1 MRLDKLT
8 TKFQQALADGQSLAL
23 GNDNPYI
30 EPIHVLSALL
40 AQEDGG
46 TGSLA
51 ARAGVNLA
59 RLRESLKQ
67 AISGLPKVEGAGGE
81 VQISRELN
89 NLFNLTDKEAQKLG
103 DQYISSEL
111 FLLTLASDK
120 GEAGRLLKEAG
131 GSKKAIEEAVK
142 AVRGGESVASPEA
155 EGQREALKKYCVDL
169 TELARKGKLDPVIG
183 RDDEIRRVIQIL
195 QRRSKNNPV
204 LIGEPGVGKTAIVE
218 GLAQRIINDEVPE
231 TLKGKRVLSLDMAS
245 LLAGAK
251 YRGEFEERLKSVLKE
266 ISLDEGRIIVFIDEL
281 HTMVGAGKAE
291 GAMDAGNMLK
301 PALARGE
308 LHCVGATTLDE
319 YRKYVEKDAA
329 LERRFQKVM
338 VQEPSV
344 ESTIAILRGLQEKY
358 EVHHGVDITDPAIV
372 AAAELSHRYIT
383 DRFLP
388 DKAIDLID
396 EAAARIKMEIDSKPE
411 VMDKLD
417 RRLIQLK
424 IEREA
429 MKREKDDGSQRRLG
443 LIEDEIKKLDREYS
457 DLEEIWKA
465 EKASVQGSQHI
476 KEDLEKVKLE
486 MEAATRKGDWQR
498 VSELQYGK
506 MPQLEAQLKKA
517 EKGPAEGEKPRLLRT
532 QVGAEEIAEVVSRAT
547 GIPVAKMMQGERDKL
562 LSMEAKLHDRVVG
575 QNEAV
580 RLVSDAIRRSR
591 AGLSDPDKPYG
602 SFLFLGPTG
611 VGKTELCK
619 ALASFLF
626 DSEDHLIR
634 IDMSEFME
642 KHSVARLIGAPPGYV
657 GYDEGGYLTE
667 AVRRKPYSVI
677 LLDEVEKAHPDVF
690 GVLLQVLD
698 DGRMT
703 DGQGRTVD
711 FKNTV
716 IVMTSN
722 LGSQMIQSMS
732 GSDPGVIKLAVMG
745 EVKSHFRPEFVNRI
759 DEIVVFHALDEKNIQ
774 GIAKI
779 QLRLLERRLAKLEI
793 ELEVTD
799 AALAELARAGFDPVY
814 GARPLKRAI
823 QQQLENPLSREIL
836 EGRFGPK
843 DLIKVDWKKS
853 AMIFAKSAQVA
864 AAATQEKEH

>member
-1 MRLDKLT
+1 
-8 TKFQQALADGQSLAL
+8 
-23 GNDNPYI
+23 
-30 EPIHVLSALL
+30 
-40 AQEDGG
+40 
-46 TGSLA
+46 
-51 ARAGVNLA
+51 
-59 RLRESLKQ
+59 
-67 AISGLPKVEGAGGE
+67 
-81 VQISRELN
+81 
-89 NLFNLTDKEAQKLG
+89 
-103 DQYISSEL
+103 
-111 FLLTLASDK
+111 
-120 GEAGRLLKEAG
+120 
-131 GSKKAIEEAVK
+131 
-142 AVRGGESVASPEA
+142 
-155 EGQREALKKYCVDL
+155 
-169 TELARKGKLDPVIG
+169 
-183 RDDEIRRVIQIL
+183 VIQIL
-195 QRRSKNNPV
+195 QRRTKNNPV

-218 GLAQRIINDEVPE
+218 GLAQRIINEEVPE
-231 TLKGKRVLSLDMAS
+231 TLKGKRVLSLDMAA

-251 YRGEFEERLKSVLKE
+251 FRGEFEERLKSVLKE
-266 ISLDEGRIIVFIDEL
+266 LSQEEGRIIVFIDEL

-319 YRKYVEKDAA
+319 YRKYIEKDAA
-329 LERRFQKVM
+329 LERRFQKVL
-338 VQEPSV
+338 VDEPSV
-344 ESTIAILRGLQEKY
+344 ESTIAILRGLKEKY
-358 EVHHGVDITDPAIV
+358 ELHHGVDITDPAIV

-411 VMDKLD
+411 AMDKLD
-417 RRLIQLK
+417 RRIIQLK

-429 MKREKDDGSQRRLG
+429 VKKEKDEASRKRLA
-443 LIEDEIKKLDREYS
+443 LIEDEIKKLEREYV

-465 EKASVQGSQHI
+465 EKAQVQGSQHI
-476 KEDLEKVKLE
+476 KEELEKLKLE
-486 MEAATRKGDWQR
+486 MEAAKRKGDWQR

-506 MPQLEAQLKKA
+506 VPQLESQLNKA
-517 EKGPAEGEKPRLLRT
+517 ESTTDKPQFRLLRT
-532 QVGAEEIAEVVSRAT
+532 EVGAEEIAEVVSRAT
-547 GIPVAKMMQGERDKL
+547 GIPVSKMLLGEREKL
-562 LSMEAKLHDRVVG
+562 LNMEGRLHERVIG
-575 QNEAV
+575 QDEAV
-580 RLVSDAIRRSR
+580 RMVSDAIRRSR
-591 AGLSDPDKPYG
+591 AGLSDPNRPYG

-657 GYDEGGYLTE
+657 GYEEGGYLTE

-690 GVLLQVLD
+690 NVLLQVLD

-722 LGSQMIQSMS
+722 LGSQMIQQMS
-732 GSDPGVIKLAVMG
+732 GDDYQIIKLAVMG
-745 EVKSHFRPEFVNRI
+745 EVKTYFRPEFINRI
-759 DEIVVFHALDEKNIQ
+759 DEVVVFHALDEKHIKS
-774 GIAKI
+774 IAKI
-779 QLRLLERRLAKLEI
+779 QLGYLEKRLGALEMKLE
-793 ELEVTD
+793 VDD
-799 AALAELARAGFDPVY
+799 AVLSELASVGFDPIF

-823 QQQLENPLSREIL
+823 QSAIENPLAKEIL

-843 DLIKVDWKKS
+843 DVVRISMSAGKLIFTKG
-853 AMIFAKSAQVA
+853 
-864 AAATQEKEH
+864 